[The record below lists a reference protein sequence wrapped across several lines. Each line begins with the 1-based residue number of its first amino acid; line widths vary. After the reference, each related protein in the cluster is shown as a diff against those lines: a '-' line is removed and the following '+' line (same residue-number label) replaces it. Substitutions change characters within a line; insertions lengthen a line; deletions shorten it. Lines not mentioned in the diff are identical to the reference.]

1 MWVWVWFVS
10 RVLEFCLLSF
20 IFPVRT
26 VFYCVLGP
34 WMPVE
39 MDSGFNV
46 CSESLVF
53 SFIFCFIMCS
63 SSHCFPICSFLRLVF
78 YLCLCPMV
86 FPCLWLFLYSCL
98 IMIFLGS
105 YYNLSDGF
113 FGVLHWA
120 LLPSIFPWFQIVCA
134 CLVSW
139 PVLYTVKNGSEFD
152 IKTM

>member
-10 RVLEFCLLSF
+10 RVLKFCLLSF

-34 WMPVE
+34 WMLVE

-113 FGVLHWA
+113 FGVLRWA

-134 CLVSW
+134 CVSF
-139 PVLYTVKNGSEFD
+139 PDLCSTL
-152 IKTM
+152 